1 MILPIIASR
10 RKRVVVDVD
19 TQTHFFTPG
28 GVVCVQNHRQ
38 VLARILK
45 IINWAKLSRVRM
57 ISTVQTL
64 IDQLPFCES
73 CACSFEGQ
81 TKIRYT
87 FCKRRASF
95 DATDCTDFPIGLF
108 DRYDQ
113 VVLCKRCF
121 DPFQEPRAD
130 RMLSELEAD
139 EFVLVGAVT
148 EGAIKAT
155 ALGLLSRQKNVTIL
169 SDAVGSYNE
178 AVGHTA
184 LRLMTERGAH
194 LTDTQTFLGSCCLE
208 LVASCGHDR
217 PAAKLPVAQS

>member
-57 ISTVQTL
+57 IST
-64 IDQLPFCES
+64 
-73 CACSFEGQ
+73 
-81 TKIRYT
+81 
-87 FCKRRASF
+87 
-95 DATDCTDFPIGLF
+95 
-108 DRYDQ
+108 
-113 VVLCKRCF
+113 VLCKRCF

>member
-130 RMLSELEAD
+130 RMLSEL
-139 EFVLVGAVT
+139 
-148 EGAIKAT
+148 

-169 SDAVGSYNE
+169 SDAVGSYNA